1 MAGSKKWQ
9 ESCNGSPCPSV
20 VSTDCLV
27 VGNCALGEFRKQTV
41 DSYLNSSGRSIND
54 VCRSWSRW
62 KLALFLNLPF
72 SIYPWSISLFYST
85 LGFCNHSLLI
95 PSSICNYRRF
105 SVSFLL
111 WYWSSLLIY
120 SKHSDPDARLEN
132 LRVSKWVIIHTEWRG
147 TNQNELQKREV
158 V

>member
-41 DSYLNSSGRSIND
+41 DSYLNSSGRNIND

-62 KLALFLNLPF
+62 KLALFLNLPLKHF
-72 SIYPWSISLFYST
+72 LILFYVGV
-85 LGFCNHSLLI
+85 L
-95 PSSICNYRRF
+95 
-105 SVSFLL
+105 
-111 WYWSSLLIY
+111 
-120 SKHSDPDARLEN
+120 
-132 LRVSKWVIIHTEWRG
+132 
-147 TNQNELQKREV
+147 
-158 V
+158 